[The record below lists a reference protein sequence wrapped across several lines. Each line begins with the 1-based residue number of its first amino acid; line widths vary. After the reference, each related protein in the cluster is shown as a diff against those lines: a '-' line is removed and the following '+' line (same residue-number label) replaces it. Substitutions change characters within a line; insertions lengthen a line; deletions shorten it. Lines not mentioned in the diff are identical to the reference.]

1 MNLNHQNVKELT
13 NKQILEE
20 YTKLIESV
28 YEEYAY
34 LKLPKEQYLKL
45 ILEIIDKT
53 KKGYN
58 EDIAYESYLEN
69 ALHNEMNNQVRK
81 KLKTNDTISL
91 INNFINENISH
102 STKPL
107 ECLKTIATF
116 LSTYDYEPDID
127 TLINILNKNAFLTSI
142 LKTIVDENMEGIKE
156 NSITETITDE
166 LVYSFI
172 KTYCMLNNID
182 IEYNGFQDETESEE
196 LIYELDEYNDSIET
210 ILDNS
215 VKMYLKEIG
224 KIPLLTIS
232 EEKELAKLVANG
244 DKKAKDKL
252 IESNLRLVVSI
263 AKHYLNKGLSFLDLI
278 EEGNI
283 GLMKAA
289 DLYDYDK
296 GYKFSTYA
304 TWWIRQAITRAL
316 ADQARTIRI
325 PAHMVEKINKMASIE
340 RQLTLK
346 LNREPSI
353 EELAK
358 SMQISIDELKKIK
371 NTTNVTTSLNEI
383 VGDKNDSEIGDFVK
397 SKDKRPDEIALTKV
411 MQEEVR
417 NMLAKS
423 VLKPKEQE
431 IVRLRFGI
439 GYDRSYMLEEIARK
453 FGCTRESIRQI
464 ETRAL
469 KKLARSKE
477 IKKYLDYI
485 DNKELAIQNLD
496 YAKKEFYSNK
506 SKKIRA
512 TSPDIKESAEENM
525 KNQPTVY
532 KIFYNYPKEEV
543 EWALLKLTAEEYEL
557 MRLRYGDELNK
568 PVSLIQLRSS
578 INDYYQKLEN
588 KLNKIMLENGIS
600 KTSSTFND
608 DSKEIISKNLT
619 KEELL
624 FIKLKYGE
632 ALDSDKPLKLSE
644 SEIKS
649 FFDIIIRKMRKLLK
663 NKILAP
669 KNIYQCLKQYQKE
682 DIDKILMGLTEE
694 EQRIVKLSFENDNIK
709 TERKLTVDEEE
720 YFNKILLPN
729 IKKLLEQEQLKKGC
743 VNKMP
748 IENKSVNKQEQN
760 KREIKKR
767 GKKPKSIYELFNAF
781 SKEQI
786 DEAVNILTL
795 KEQEVVKSR
804 EKKIKNQD
812 LNYQP
817 EMTSSKNERNSF
829 YYICQKIRRNLDE
842 LEKNKSNETKQN
854 IFKDPNNSCMIKKEG
869 IIVRKI
875 KNNALP
881 LFKKDSASEI
891 MSKENNLEQ
900 NAFAKSEN
908 DPVSTKDIDEQDNN
922 LTKMICPTEEK
933 TKEAA
938 YASIVNLLKTP
949 SFNEIVGTLDVKDKM
964 IISLISEYFYNKYYH
979 SEELPE
985 IFKINEAEILTIIK
999 NSLLLYKK
1007 RINDLIDTAVTLTT
1021 EELKKTRKL
1030 DSN

>member
-1 MNLNHQNVKELT
+1 MNINHQNVKELT
-13 NKQILEE
+13 NKQILEA

-81 KLKTNDTISL
+81 KLKTSDTISL

-142 LKTIVDENMEGIKE
+142 LKTMVDENMEGIKE
-156 NSITETITDE
+156 SYITETITDE

-182 IEYNGFQDETESEE
+182 IEYNGFQDETENEE

-224 KIPLLTIS
+224 KVPLLTIS
-232 EEKELAKLVANG
+232 EEKELAKLAANG

-283 GLMKAA
+283 GLMKAV
-289 DLYDYDK
+289 DKFVYNK

-316 ADQARTIRI
+316 ADQARTIRV
-325 PAHMVEKINKMASIE
+325 PAHMVETINKMASIE

-383 VGDKNDSEIGDFVK
+383 VGEKNNSEIGDFVK
-397 SKDKRPDEIALTKV
+397 SKDKCPDEIVMTKV
-411 MQEEVR
+411 MQEEIR

-423 VLKPKEQE
+423 NLKPREQE
-431 IVRLRFGI
+431 VLRIRFGI
-439 GYDRSYMLEEIARK
+439 GYDRSYRLEEIAQK
-453 FGCTRESIRQI
+453 FGCTRARIRQI

-485 DNKELAIQNLD
+485 DNKEQAIQNLD

-506 SKKIRA
+506 NKKIRV
-512 TSPDIKESAEENM
+512 TSPDIKESEGEYM
-525 KNQPTVY
+525 KNQPTIY

-568 PVSLIQLRSS
+568 PASLVQLRSS

-608 DSKEIISKNLT
+608 YTKEIISKNLT

-632 ALDSDKPLKLSE
+632 DLDSDKPLKLSE

-682 DIDKILMGLTEE
+682 DIDKILIDLTEE

-767 GKKPKSIYELFNAF
+767 GKKSKSIYELFNAF

-786 DEAVNILTL
+786 DEAINILTL
-795 KEQEVVKSR
+795 KEQEIVKSR
-804 EKKIKNQD
+804 EKKIKNQAS
-812 LNYQP
+812 NYQS

-829 YYICQKIRRNLDE
+829 YYICQKIRKNLNE

-875 KNNALP
+875 KNNAPP

-891 MSKENNLEQ
+891 MSKESNLEQ
-900 NAFAKSEN
+900 NAFAKLEN
-908 DPVSTKDIDEQDNN
+908 DPVSTKDIDEQVNN

-949 SFNEIVGTLDVKDKM
+949 SFNELVGTLDVKDKM

-1007 RINDLIDTAVTLTT
+1007 RINDLIDTAVSLTT
-1021 EELKKTRKL
+1021 DELKKTRKL

>member
-1 MNLNHQNVKELT
+1 MNINHQNIKELT

-20 YTKLIESV
+20 YTELIESV
-28 YEEYAY
+28 YKEYAY
-34 LKLPKEQYLKL
+34 LKLSKEQFTKL
-45 ILEIIDKT
+45 VLETIDKT
-53 KKGYN
+53 KKDYN

-81 KLKTNDTISL
+81 KLKTSDTIS
-91 INNFINENISH
+91 IVDNFINENISQ

-116 LSTYDYEPDID
+116 LSTYNYEPDID

-142 LKTIVDENMEGIKE
+142 LKTIVNENMEGFKE
-156 NSITETITDE
+156 SSITETVADE

-172 KTYCMLNNID
+172 KIYCMLNNID
-182 IEYNGFQDETESEE
+182 GEYNGFQDETESEE
-196 LIYELDEYNDSIET
+196 LIDELDDSIET

-325 PAHMVEKINKMASIE
+325 PAHMVEKINKMACIE

-353 EELAK
+353 EELAR

-383 VGDKNDSEIGDFVK
+383 VGDKDNTEIGDFVK
-397 SKDKRPDEIALTKV
+397 SKDKRPDEIALTNV

-431 IVRLRFGI
+431 ILRLRFGI
-439 GYDRSYMLEEIARK
+439 GYDRSYALEEIARK

-485 DNKELAIQNLD
+485 DNKEQAIQNLNCI
-496 YAKKEFYSNK
+496 KKEFYSNRN
-506 SKKIRA
+506 KKIRV
-512 TSPDIKESAEENM
+512 TSPDIKEREEEYM
-525 KNQPTVY
+525 KNQPTIY
-532 KIFYNYPKEEV
+532 KIFYNYSKEEV

-568 PVSLIQLRSS
+568 PVSLVQLRSS

-588 KLNKIMLENGIS
+588 KLNKIMLDNGIS

-608 DSKEIISKNLT
+608 YTKEIISKNLT

-632 ALDSDKPLKLSE
+632 DLDSDKPLKLSE

-669 KNIYQCLKQYQKE
+669 KNIYQCLKQYTKE
-682 DIDKILMGLTEE
+682 DIDKILIGLTEE

-781 SKEQI
+781 SKERI
-786 DEAVNILTL
+786 DEAINILTL

-812 LNYQP
+812 SNYQP
-817 EMTSSKNERNSF
+817 EMTISKNESNSF
-829 YYICQKIRRNLDE
+829 YYICQKIRKNLDE

-875 KNNALP
+875 KNNAPP
-881 LFKKDSASEI
+881 LFKKESTPEI
-891 MSKENNLEQ
+891 MSKENNFEQ
-900 NAFAKSEN
+900 TALTKLEN
-908 DPVSTKDIDEQDNN
+908 DPVSNKDIDEQDNN
-922 LTKMICPTEEK
+922 LTKTICPTEEK
-933 TKEAA
+933 AKEAA

-949 SFNEIVGTLDVKDKM
+949 SFNEMVGTLDDKDKM

-985 IFKINEAEILTIIK
+985 IFKINETEILTIIK

-1007 RINDLIDTAVTLTT
+1007 RINDLIDSAISLTT
-1021 EELKKTRKL
+1021 DELKKTRKL

>member
-1 MNLNHQNVKELT
+1 MNINHQNIKELT

-20 YTKLIESV
+20 YTKLIKDV

-34 LKLPKEQYLKL
+34 LKLSKEQFTKL
-45 ILEIIDKT
+45 VLETIDKT
-53 KKGYN
+53 KKDYN

-81 KLKTNDTISL
+81 KLKTSDTIS
-91 INNFINENISH
+91 IIDNFINENISQ

-107 ECLKTIATF
+107 KCLKTIATF
-116 LSTYDYEPDID
+116 LSTYNYEPDID

-142 LKTIVDENMEGIKE
+142 LKTIVNENMEGFKE
-156 NSITETITDE
+156 NSITETVTDE

-182 IEYNGFQDETESEE
+182 GEYNGFQDETESEE
-196 LIYELDEYNDSIET
+196 LIDELDDSIET

-252 IESNLRLVVSI
+252 IESNLKLVVSI

-283 GLMKAA
+283 GLMKAV
-289 DLYDYDK
+289 DKFVYNK

-325 PAHMVEKINKMASIE
+325 PAHMVETINKMASIE

-353 EELAK
+353 EELAR

-383 VGDKNDSEIGDFVK
+383 VGDKDNTEIGDFVK
-397 SKDKRPDEIALTKV
+397 SKDKRPDEIALTNV

-431 IVRLRFGI
+431 ILRLRFGI
-439 GYDRSYMLEEIARK
+439 GYDRSYRLEEIAPK
-453 FGCTRESIRQI
+453 FSCTRESIRQI

-477 IKKYLDYI
+477 IKKYINYI
-485 DNKELAIQNLD
+485 DNKEQALQNLD
-496 YAKKEFYSNK
+496 CIKKEFYSNRN
-506 SKKIRA
+506 KKIRV
-512 TSPDIKESAEENM
+512 TSPNIKESEEEYM
-525 KNQPTVY
+525 KNQPTIY
-532 KIFYNYPKEEV
+532 KIFYNYPKEKV

-568 PVSLIQLRSS
+568 PVSLVQLRSS

-588 KLNKIMLENGIS
+588 KLNKIMLDNGIS

-608 DSKEIISKNLT
+608 YTKEIISKNLT

-632 ALDSDKPLKLSE
+632 DLDSDKPLKLSE

-669 KNIYQCLKQYQKE
+669 KNIYQCLKQYPKE
-682 DIDKILMGLTEE
+682 DIDKILIGLTEE
-694 EQRIVKLSFENDNIK
+694 EQAIVKLSFENDNIK

-767 GKKPKSIYELFNAF
+767 GKKPKSIYELFDTF

-786 DEAVNILTL
+786 DEAINILTL

-812 LNYQP
+812 SNYQP
-817 EMTSSKNERNSF
+817 EMTSSKNESNSF
-829 YYICQKIRRNLDE
+829 YYICQKIRKNLDE

-875 KNNALP
+875 KNNAPP
-881 LFKKDSASEI
+881 LFKKESAPEI
-891 MSKENNLEQ
+891 MSKENNFEQ
-900 NAFAKSEN
+900 KALAKLEN
-908 DPVSTKDIDEQDNN
+908 DPVSTKDIDEQDKN
-922 LTKMICPTEEK
+922 LTKMIFPTEEK
-933 TKEAA
+933 AKEAA

-949 SFNEIVGTLDVKDKM
+949 SFNEMVGTLDDKDKM

-985 IFKINEAEILTIIK
+985 IFKINETEILTIIK

-1007 RINDLIDTAVTLTT
+1007 RINDLIDSAVSLTT
-1021 EELKKTRKL
+1021 DELKKTRKL

>member
-1 MNLNHQNVKELT
+1 MNINHQNIKELT

-20 YTKLIESV
+20 YTKLIKDV

-34 LKLPKEQYLKL
+34 LKLSKKQFTKL
-45 ILEIIDKT
+45 VLETIDKT
-53 KKGYN
+53 KKAYN
-58 EDIAYESYLEN
+58 DDIAYKNYLEN

-81 KLKTNDTISL
+81 KLKTSDTISL
-91 INNFINENISH
+91 IDNFINENISQ

-116 LSTYDYEPDID
+116 LSTYNYEPDID

-142 LKTIVDENMEGIKE
+142 LKTIVNENMEGFKE
-156 NSITETITDE
+156 SSITETVTDE

-182 IEYNGFQDETESEE
+182 GEYNGFQDETGSEE
-196 LIYELDEYNDSIET
+196 LIDELDDSMET

-316 ADQARTIRI
+316 ADQARTIRV
-325 PAHMVEKINKMASIE
+325 PAHMVEIINKMACIE

-383 VGDKNDSEIGDFVK
+383 VGDKDNTEIGDFVK
-397 SKDKRPDEIALTKV
+397 SKDKRPDEIALTNV

-431 IVRLRFGI
+431 ILRLRFGI
-439 GYDRSYMLEEIARK
+439 GYDRSYMLEEIAPK
-453 FGCTRESIRQI
+453 FSCTRENIRRI

-477 IKKYLDYI
+477 IKKYINYI
-485 DNKELAIQNLD
+485 DNKEQALQNLD
-496 YAKKEFYSNK
+496 CIKKEFYSNRN
-506 SKKIRA
+506 KKIRV
-512 TSPDIKESAEENM
+512 TSPNIKESEEEYM
-525 KNQPTVY
+525 KNQPTIY
-532 KIFYNYPKEEV
+532 KIFYNYPKEKV

-568 PVSLIQLRSS
+568 PVSLVQLRSS

-588 KLNKIMLENGIS
+588 KINEIMLENKVS
-600 KTSSTFND
+600 KTSSTFNGYP
-608 DSKEIISKNLT
+608 KEIISRNLT

-632 ALDSDKPLKLSE
+632 DLDSDKPLKLSE

-669 KNIYQCLKQYQKE
+669 KNIYQCLKQYPKE
-682 DIDKILMGLTEE
+682 DINKILIGLTEE
-694 EQRIVKLSFENDNIK
+694 EQAIVKLSFENDNIK
-709 TERKLTVDEEE
+709 IERKLTVDEEE

-743 VNKMP
+743 VNKMSV
-748 IENKSVNKQEQN
+748 ENKSVNKQEQN

-786 DEAVNILTL
+786 DEAINILTL

-812 LNYQP
+812 SNYQP
-817 EMTSSKNERNSF
+817 EMTSSKNESNSF
-829 YYICQKIRRNLDE
+829 YYICQKIRKNLDE

-875 KNNALP
+875 KNNAPP
-881 LFKKDSASEI
+881 LFKKEENSEKMNDTEKI
-891 MSKENNLEQ
+891 ETPSLNKEEKKNTLVKSESITQQQSNDNKTDQNPLVKSESDQINSQGLDEQINNL
-900 NAFAKSEN
+900 
-908 DPVSTKDIDEQDNN
+908 P
-922 LTKMICPTEEK
+922 KMVYQAEEK
-933 TKEAA
+933 TNEVD
-938 YASIVNLLKTP
+938 YANILNLLK
-949 SFNEIVGTLDVKDKM
+949 N
-964 IISLISEYFYNKYYH
+964 
-979 SEELPE
+979 
-985 IFKINEAEILTIIK
+985 TII
-999 NSLLLYKK
+999 
-1007 RINDLIDTAVTLTT
+1007 
-1021 EELKKTRKL
+1021 
-1030 DSN
+1030 

>member
-1 MNLNHQNVKELT
+1 
-13 NKQILEE
+13 
-20 YTKLIESV
+20 
-28 YEEYAY
+28 
-34 LKLPKEQYLKL
+34 
-45 ILEIIDKT
+45 
-53 KKGYN
+53 
-58 EDIAYESYLEN
+58 
-69 ALHNEMNNQVRK
+69 
-81 KLKTNDTISL
+81 
-91 INNFINENISH
+91 
-102 STKPL
+102 
-107 ECLKTIATF
+107 
-116 LSTYDYEPDID
+116 
-127 TLINILNKNAFLTSI
+127 
-142 LKTIVDENMEGIKE
+142 
-156 NSITETITDE
+156 
-166 LVYSFI
+166 
-172 KTYCMLNNID
+172 
-182 IEYNGFQDETESEE
+182 
-196 LIYELDEYNDSIET
+196 
-210 ILDNS
+210 
-215 VKMYLKEIG
+215 
-224 KIPLLTIS
+224 
-232 EEKELAKLVANG
+232 
-244 DKKAKDKL
+244 
-252 IESNLRLVVSI
+252 
-263 AKHYLNKGLSFLDLI
+263 
-278 EEGNI
+278 
-283 GLMKAA
+283 
-289 DLYDYDK
+289 
-296 GYKFSTYA
+296 
-304 TWWIRQAITRAL
+304 
-316 ADQARTIRI
+316 
-325 PAHMVEKINKMASIE
+325 
-340 RQLTLK
+340 
-346 LNREPSI
+346 
-353 EELAK
+353 
-358 SMQISIDELKKIK
+358 
-371 NTTNVTTSLNEI
+371 
-383 VGDKNDSEIGDFVK
+383 
-397 SKDKRPDEIALTKV
+397 
-411 MQEEVR
+411 
-417 NMLAKS
+417 
-423 VLKPKEQE
+423 
-431 IVRLRFGI
+431 
-439 GYDRSYMLEEIARK
+439 
-453 FGCTRESIRQI
+453 
-464 ETRAL
+464 
-469 KKLARSKE
+469 
-477 IKKYLDYI
+477 
-485 DNKELAIQNLD
+485 
-496 YAKKEFYSNK
+496 
-506 SKKIRA
+506 
-512 TSPDIKESAEENM
+512 M
-525 KNQPTVY
+525 KNQPTIY

-568 PVSLIQLRSS
+568 PASLVQLRSS

-608 DSKEIISKNLT
+608 YTKEIISKNLT

-632 ALDSDKPLKLSE
+632 DLDSDKPLKLSE

-669 KNIYQCLKQYQKE
+669 KNIYQCLKQYPKE
-682 DIDKILMGLTEE
+682 DIDKILIDLTEE

-767 GKKPKSIYELFNAF
+767 GKKSKSIYELFNAF

-786 DEAVNILTL
+786 DEAINILTL

-812 LNYQP
+812 SNYQP

-829 YYICQKIRRNLDE
+829 YYICQKIRKNLDE

-875 KNNALP
+875 KNNAPP
-881 LFKKDSASEI
+881 LFKKESASEI
-891 MSKENNLEQ
+891 MSKESNFEQ

-949 SFNEIVGTLDVKDKM
+949 SFNELVGTLDVKDKM

>member
-1 MNLNHQNVKELT
+1 MNINHQNIKELT

-20 YTKLIESV
+20 YTKLIKDV

-34 LKLPKEQYLKL
+34 LKLSKKQFTKL
-45 ILEIIDKT
+45 ILETINKT
-53 KKGYN
+53 KKAYN
-58 EDIAYESYLEN
+58 KDITYESYLEN

-81 KLKTNDTISL
+81 KLKTSDTIS
-91 INNFINENISH
+91 IIDNFINENISQ

-116 LSTYDYEPDID
+116 LSTYNYEPDID

-142 LKTIVDENMEGIKE
+142 LKTIVNENMEGFKE
-156 NSITETITDE
+156 SSITETVTDE
-166 LVYSFI
+166 LVYSLI

-182 IEYNGFQDETESEE
+182 GEYNGFQDETESEE
-196 LIYELDEYNDSIET
+196 LIDELDDSIET

-283 GLMKAA
+283 GLMKAV
-289 DLYDYDK
+289 DKFVYNK

-371 NTTNVTTSLNEI
+371 NTTNITTSLNEI

-397 SKDKRPDEIALTKV
+397 SKDKCPDEIVMTKV

-431 IVRLRFGI
+431 ILRLRFGI
-439 GYDRSYMLEEIARK
+439 GYDRSYALEEIAPK
-453 FGCTRESIRQI
+453 FSCTRESIRQI

-485 DNKELAIQNLD
+485 DNKEQAIQNLNCI
-496 YAKKEFYSNK
+496 KKEFYSDRN
-506 SKKIRA
+506 KKIRV
-512 TSPDIKESAEENM
+512 TSPDIKESEGEYM
-525 KNQPTVY
+525 KNQPTIY
-532 KIFYNYPKEEV
+532 KIFYNYTKEKV

-568 PVSLIQLRSS
+568 PVSLVQLRSS

-588 KLNKIMLENGIS
+588 KLNKIMLDNGIS

-608 DSKEIISKNLT
+608 DSKEIISKNLP
-619 KEELL
+619 KEEQL

-632 ALDSDKPLKLSE
+632 ALDRDKPLKLSE

-669 KNIYQCLKQYQKE
+669 KNIYQCLKQYTKE
-682 DIDKILMGLTEE
+682 DIDKILIGLTEE
-694 EQRIVKLSFENDNIK
+694 EQAIVKLSFENDNIK

-786 DEAVNILTL
+786 DEAINTLTL

-812 LNYQP
+812 SNYQP
-817 EMTSSKNERNSF
+817 KMTSSKNESNSF
-829 YYICQKIRRNLDE
+829 YYICQKIRKNLDE

-875 KNNALP
+875 KNNAPP

-891 MSKENNLEQ
+891 MSKESNFEQ
-900 NAFAKSEN
+900 MSLAKLEN
-908 DPVSTKDIDEQDNN
+908 DPVSNKDIDEQDNN
-922 LTKMICPTEEK
+922 LTKTICPTEEK
-933 TKEAA
+933 AKEAA

-949 SFNEIVGTLDVKDKM
+949 SFNEMVGTLDDKDKM

-985 IFKINEAEILTIIK
+985 IFKINETEILTIIK

-1007 RINDLIDTAVTLTT
+1007 RINDLIDSAVSLTT
-1021 EELKKTRKL
+1021 DELKKTRKL